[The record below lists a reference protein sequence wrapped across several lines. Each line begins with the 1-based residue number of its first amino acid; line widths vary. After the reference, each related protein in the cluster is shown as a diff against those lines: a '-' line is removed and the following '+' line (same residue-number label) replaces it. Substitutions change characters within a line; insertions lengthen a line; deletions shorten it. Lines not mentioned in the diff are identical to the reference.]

1 MKNLSHSVTNDEI
14 HLKEVF
20 IILWNF
26 KLFILGFCTLGILC
40 GGFIINTVDKK
51 YTASSIFLLND
62 DKGSSFP
69 MIGEM
74 GALSS
79 LANFSFDSNSS
90 LPTDEVMGRQ
100 FIKQLDQSID
110 LRGDAYFNS
119 FNPNAQSPGW
129 KSAIKK
135 FFRWND
141 DRADREEIIWQGITS
156 TYSKNVE
163 LELTKEKAIM
173 VSVSHVNPNRSAD
186 IANAIVSSVLKN
198 KQDKLNTK
206 QNSQINYLS
215 QTVAKALRDVEDT
228 QTKLSDFSLKN
239 NALPLESYLAGTIQL
254 DKLREEISK
263 ASELQKS
270 LNKIATLLEDGLTK
284 ETDYQLLRTKYPI
297 VDSVE
302 FRRVLGQNEIISTWN
317 WPDLSAVRTVLKT
330 LSERQKLLEI
340 EMMDTELDVEETG
353 FALEK
358 YAVLE
363 RDANVAKET
372 YQILIEQV
380 KANSILAG
388 FRPDSSQIYEYAS
401 PPLNPSSPN
410 RILMLALG
418 AVLGLSL
425 GIFISYIIA
434 ILRGVYYSNY
444 AIVSEAKAAINIY
457 AGPIISLRKLTLPKY
472 ASSLNSRSRNVLR
485 GLAVEIHQTNQTQ
498 IIITSSKSKL
508 KSADVSKSLASYM
521 QSDNISIGIIDFS
534 EQFRNIKKQENNDLV
549 GPFEVA
555 DKLDKISILRPNNGQ
570 NAIEFLGHIDFQLE
584 LKALHS
590 KFKLIFLC
598 ADNDDAIS
606 LAGAFKMQD
615 IIHITI
621 ARRKRTKSKALTQLC
636 TLLPIRGLLYE

>member
-1 MKNLSHSVTNDEI
+1 MKNLSHSVSNDEI
-14 HLKEVF
+14 NLKEIS

-26 KLFILGFCTLGILC
+26 KLFILGCCTLGILC
-40 GGFIINTVDKK
+40 GGFIINIVDKE

-62 DKGSSFP
+62 DKGSGFP

-90 LPTDEVMGRQ
+90 LPSDEVMGRE

-110 LRGDAYFNS
+110 LRGDAFFNS
-119 FNPNAQSPGW
+119 FNPKAQSPRW
-129 KSAIKK
+129 KSAIKQ
-135 FFRWND
+135 FFRWSD
-141 DRADREEIIWQGITS
+141 DRADQEEIIWQGITS
-156 TYSKNVE
+156 SYSKNVE

-173 VSVSHVNPNRSAD
+173 ISVSHINPDRSAD

-198 KQDKLNTK
+198 RKDKLNTK
-206 QNSQINYLS
+206 QNSQIDYLS
-215 QTVAKALRDVEDT
+215 QTIAKALREVEGT
-228 QTKLSDFSLKN
+228 QAKLSDFSLKN

-284 ETDYQLLRTKYPI
+284 ETDYQSLRAKYPI

-302 FRRVLGQNEIISTWN
+302 FRRVLGQNEIISTWI

-330 LSERQKLLEI
+330 LLERQKLLKI
-340 EMMDTELDVEETG
+340 EMMDTELNVKDAG

-363 RDANVAKET
+363 RDANVATET

-410 RILMLALG
+410 RKLLLALG
-418 AVLGLSL
+418 AVIGLSL
-425 GIFISYIIA
+425 GFFIAYTIA
-434 ILRGVYYSNY
+434 ILRGVYYSNL
-444 AIVSEAKAAINIY
+444 AIISEAKAAINMY
-457 AGPIISLRKLTLPKY
+457 AGPIVSLRKLTLPKY
-472 ASSLNSRSRNVLR
+472 ASGLNSRSRTVLR
-485 GLAVEIHQTNQTQ
+485 RLAVEIHQTNQTQ

-508 KSADVSKSLASYM
+508 TSADVSKSLASYM
-521 QSDNISIGIIDFS
+521 QSDNFSIGIIDFS
-534 EQFRNIKKQENNDLV
+534 EQFHDIKKQENNDLI
-549 GPFEVA
+549 GPFTVT
-555 DKLDKISILRPNNGQ
+555 DK
-570 NAIEFLGHIDFQLE
+570 
-584 LKALHS
+584 
-590 KFKLIFLC
+590 
-598 ADNDDAIS
+598 
-606 LAGAFKMQD
+606 
-615 IIHITI
+615 
-621 ARRKRTKSKALTQLC
+621 
-636 TLLPIRGLLYE
+636 